1 MTTGQCPRQ
10 AAVSALPT
18 LCCVGMLGNWRT
30 QGWGLLLQ
38 TLSFVGKPICPF
50 RYRFSCESFS
60 QGCKSS
66 NCLFWGGGSNLDS
79 AIDVEENAF
88 VRPSSDR
95 KGQKWIM
102 FRDIHLIALMS
113 QSCRYS
119 SAFNHMFWLAT
130 VAPFSHS
137 DDYWEIMTNTRFW
150 KKKKKKHCWLFSCSG
165 LDRGKKPHNLHLVN
179 HGSGITDQVPEV
191 QPLMSVGINKQK
203 IKWTCVR
210 PMYKYQYY

>member
-1 MTTGQCPRQ
+1 MPTAGCCLS
-10 AAVSALPT
+10 AAHSLLCWHAGELENTRVGFAFADPVIRREACMPLQVQVFLWIVLARMQKLKLPF
-18 LCCVGMLGNWRT
+18 LG
-30 QGWGLLLQ
+30 
-38 TLSFVGKPICPF
+38 
-50 RYRFSCESFS
+50 
-60 QGCKSS
+60 GC
-66 NCLFWGGGSNLDS
+66 SNLNS

-88 VRPSSDR
+88 VKPSSDR